1 MSAELN
7 GALVT
12 ESPELEAE
20 SAPIAVPATALGP
33 VSPDLELMN
42 RAQQGDL
49 EAYASLFEGHTESIR
64 KVAYVMLH
72 DASAADDVVQD
83 TFAKG
88 LVALKDFRGT
98 GRPRGWLM
106 TIAINICRH
115 RLRSAKCEP
124 GYAGQDALNR
134 GQRIHVPRTR
144 GVVSRVILSEMA
156 RKLSLAMGFL
166 TEAQREAVALRYQE
180 GLSFQE
186 IGEILNLRSGAVRAL
201 VHRAKA
207 TLRKELGEEVLEDS
221 RRSRAADPDEEAEA

>member
-1 MSAELN
+1 MSAEMN
-7 GALVT
+7 SALVAET
-12 ESPELEAE
+12 PEVEVE
-20 SAPIAVPATALGP
+20 SAPPEAPI
-33 VSPDLELMN
+33 SPDLQLMI
-42 RAQQGDL
+42 RAQGGDL
-49 EAYASLFEGHTESIR
+49 EAYGSLFSVHAESIR

-88 LVALKDFRGT
+88 LLALKDFRGS
-98 GRPRGWLM
+98 GRPRGWIM
-106 TIAINICRH
+106 TIAINLCRH

-124 GYAGQDALNR
+124 GYAGQDVLNR

-156 RKLSLAMGFL
+156 RKLSVAMGFL
-166 TEAQREAVALRYQE
+166 TDAQREAVALRYQE
-180 GLSFQE
+180 ALSFQE

-207 TLRKELGEEVLEDS
+207 TLRKELGEDLLEDGQNP
-221 RRSRAADPDEEAEA
+221 RDADSDENSGE

>member
-1 MSAELN
+1 MSMELN
-7 GALVT
+7 PGVVVET
-12 ESPELEAE
+12 PEPEVE
-20 SAPIAVPATALGP
+20 SAPSGAPTEVNL
-33 VSPDLELMN
+33 DLELMN

-49 EAYASLFEGHTESIR
+49 EAYATLFEGHSESIR

-83 TFAKG
+83 AFAKG

-134 GQRIHVPRTR
+134 GRRIHVPRTR
-144 GVVSRVILSEMA
+144 GVVSRAILSEMS
-156 RKLSLAMGFL
+156 RKLSLALGFL
-166 TEAQREAVALRYQE
+166 TEAQREAVALRFQE

-207 TLRKELGEEVLEDS
+207 TLRKELGEEVLDEGRDPRTAEPDEDS
-221 RRSRAADPDEEAEA
+221 AD

>member
-1 MSAELN
+1 MTMELN
-7 GALVT
+7 PGGVVET
-12 ESPELEAE
+12 PEPEVE
-20 SAPIAVPATALGP
+20 SAPSGTPPQVN
-33 VSPDLELMN
+33 PDLELMT

-64 KVAYVMLH
+64 RVAYVMLH

-106 TIAINICRH
+106 TIAINVCRH

-156 RKLSLAMGFL
+156 RKLTLAMGFL

-180 GLSFQE
+180 SLSFQE

-207 TLRKELGEEVLEDS
+207 TLRKELGEDLLEGGKNSREADS
-221 RRSRAADPDEEAEA
+221 EESSGD